1 MGGLLGN
8 LVRGSQKRTNIVLL
22 GVGRYKWYQSHFP
35 AWDGGTVHKPIR
47 VASGHLLRLQEWGD
61 PMRVA
66 SGDAGSQE
74 GVIVTSHI
82 AWEWRCAYMD
92 KRTLHDTTRF
102 KAVMAMNLSELR
114 S

>member
-1 MGGLLGN
+1 
-8 LVRGSQKRTNIVLL
+8 
-22 GVGRYKWYQSHFP
+22 
-35 AWDGGTVHKPIR
+35 VHKPKR
-47 VASGHLLRLQEWGD
+47 VAGGHSLGYQEWGD

-66 SGDAGSQE
+66 SEDAGSQG

-82 AWEWRCAYMD
+82 AWEWGCAYMY
-92 KRTLHDTTRF
+92 KCTIYDTTRF